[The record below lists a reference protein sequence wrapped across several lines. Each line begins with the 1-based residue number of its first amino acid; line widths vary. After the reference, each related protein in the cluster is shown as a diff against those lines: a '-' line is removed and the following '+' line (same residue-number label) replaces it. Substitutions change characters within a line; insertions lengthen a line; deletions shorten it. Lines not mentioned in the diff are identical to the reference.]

1 MKVGDL
7 IEFNKYI
14 GLIIETNECA
24 TLVQWLDDGEI
35 EDVSDYSSISIRV
48 INESR

>member
-14 GLIIETNECA
+14 GLVIEASEWA
-24 TLVQWLDDGEI
+24 TLVQWLGDGEI
-35 EDVSDYSSISIRV
+35 EDVSNYSSISIRV
-48 INESR
+48 VSESR